1 MNVTAVESAD
11 RNNVVVSW
19 VLIEPS
25 AHVLVITYRITFTSN
40 SANTIEMNKTNT
52 EEETNTE
59 VTIAHSVLEEDTLY
73 TVTVAGTNA
82 LGTSEPITTTYRKFC
97 ITILMPAEVYR
108 NIG

>member
-11 RNNVVVSW
+11 KNNVVVSW

-40 SANTIEMNKTNT
+40 SANTFEDSI
-52 EEETNTE
+52 ETNTE
-59 VTIAHSVLEEDTLY
+59 VTIAHSSLEEDTLY
-73 TVTVAGTNA
+73 TVTVTGTNA

-97 ITILMPAEVYR
+97 IIILIAS
-108 NIG
+108 

>member
-25 AHVLVITYRITFTSN
+25 VHVLVITYRITFTSN
-40 SANTIEMNKTNT
+40 SANTFEV
-52 EEETNTE
+52 EETNTE
-59 VTIAHSVLEEDTLY
+59 VTIALSDLEEDTLY

-82 LGTSEPITTTYRKFC
+82 LGTSEPITTTYRK
-97 ITILMPAEVYR
+97 Y
-108 NIG
+108 